1 MIDIH
6 THQPNPDS
14 VYNLSLEEIYTAC
27 YPDLNQPL
35 SVGLHPWWV
44 TLDWEKDFKQVERW
58 AQSAQVRWIGE
69 TGLDKLKGPSL
80 SLQKEAFLSHIRL
93 SENTGKPILIHC
105 VKAID
110 EILQIKK
117 ETKPKQLWI
126 IHGFRGKPQQMQQ
139 LLKAGFHISFGPH
152 FNRESLLSC
161 PPEFRHLETDDSGL
175 TPAEVQC
182 LQNLK

>member
-6 THQPNPDS
+6 THKPNPNS
-14 VYNLSLEEIYTAC
+14 VYNLSLKEIYDAS
-27 YPDLNQPL
+27 YPDRNQPL

-44 TLDWEKDFKQVERW
+44 TSDWEKDFRQVERW
-58 AQSAQVRWIGE
+58 AQNTQVKWIGE
-69 TGLDKLKGPSL
+69 TGLDKIKGSSL
-80 SLQKEAFLSHIRL
+80 SLQKQVFLAHIRL
-93 SENTGKPILIHC
+93 SETIGKPILVHC

-117 ETKPKQLWI
+117 ETQPKQLWI
-126 IHGFRGKPQQMQQ
+126 FHGFRGKPQQMQQ
-139 LLKAGFHISFGPH
+139 LLNAGFHISFGPK
-152 FNRESLLSC
+152 FNADSFLSC
-161 PPEFRHLETDDSGL
+161 PVECRHLETDDSGL